1 MKTVLITGGSK
12 GIGLEAV
19 RLYASKG
26 EQVITCARTMEN
38 WDDVTAMNPELSGVD
53 FQVVDISD
61 REQVEALFDYLT
73 SEYGRLDIA
82 INNASPKLESNGQFS

>member
-19 RLYASKG
+19 KLYASKG

-38 WDDVTAMNPELSGVD
+38 WDDVTAMNPCLLYT
-53 FQVVDISD
+53 SD
-61 REQVEALFDYLT
+61 AAD
-73 SEYGRLDIA
+73 D
-82 INNASPKLESNGQFS
+82 P